1 MKKVVI
7 IFLAAVFM
15 LAMYV
20 PVSAADWNIYGSARV
35 QTFWQ
40 DFDEDVDRAWAD
52 TTQFTHSLNVVSRFG
67 LMVDHGI
74 VGGHFETG
82 VTPTNVVTRH
92 LYGTVDMPFGD
103 LLIGQ
108 TWTLYGEK
116 CFVSCQTYLADD
128 SMLWFVG
135 YGHRR
140 PQVRLTIE
148 DFAIALVEPQRV
160 GFGVDEDGDPIV
172 GANDSEVLLPQVQL
186 GFEKT
191 INDIYLSAVGAF
203 QTYDLYDPAQ
213 AWDGETLTAWGVT
226 VSAMF
231 NIIDPMYINLAG
243 FYGQNTLHLGDIYSR
258 YGAEIDGDSIED
270 TDDYGGLLAIGTF
283 INDIEVQAGVGFT
296 ESDNDMWAEKDQ
308 MMAYYINA
316 NIPISPDGR
325 AFIMP
330 EVGYFDF
337 DDDRA
342 GNDAGS
348 EFYAGLKWQVNF

>member
-1 MKKVVI
+1 MKRAMT

-35 QTFWQ
+35 QTMWQ
-40 DFDEDVDRAWAD
+40 DFDEELDSGFAD
-52 TTQFTHSLNVVSRFG
+52 TTQFTHSLNAVSRFG

-74 VGGHFETG
+74 VGGHFEAGMFTG
-82 VTPTNVVTRH
+82 GGLYTRH
-92 LYGTVDMPFGD
+92 IYGTVEMPFGD

-148 DFAIALVEPQRV
+148 NFAIALVEPQRV
-160 GFGVDEDGDPIV
+160 GFGPV
-172 GANDSEVLLPQVQL
+172 GANDSEVMLPQVQV
-186 GFEKT
+186 GYDT
-191 INDIYLSAVGAF
+191 TVNDIYLSAVGAF

-226 VSAMF
+226 VSAKF
-231 NIIDPMYINLAG
+231 NIMDPMYLNLAG
-243 FYGQNTLHLGDIYSR
+243 FYGQNTRHLGDVYSR
-258 YGAEIDGDSIED
+258 FTAEIDGDSDSIED
-270 TDDYGGLLAIGTF
+270 TTDYGGLLAIGTF

-296 ESDNDMWAEKDQ
+296 ESDNDTWAEKDQ
-308 MMAYYINA
+308 MMAYYVNA